1 MASFWGTSEMGNWTV
16 VDYEWNNDS
25 AKRQKMPK
33 TIKMAF
39 PFYQYSITPNNLVY
53 IKWFIQYY
61 EKFSCFC
68 NCKGNTNYKKSIKL
82 I

>member
-1 MASFWGTSEMGNWTV
+1 MGNWTV

-53 IKWFIQYY
+53 IKWRIQYRFIILNIQY
-61 EKFSCFC
+61 QSGP
-68 NCKGNTNYKKSIKL
+68 NMS
-82 I
+82 

>member
-53 IKWFIQYY
+53 VKLFIQYGL
-61 EKFSCFC
+61 KHFLS
-68 NCKGNTNYKKSIKL
+68 L
-82 I
+82 IGILNIQFQAGPNMS

>member
-1 MASFWGTSEMGNWTV
+1 MGNWTV

-39 PFYQYSITPNNLVY
+39 PFYQYGITPNNLVH
-53 IKWFIQYY
+53 IRWVIQYGF
-61 EKFSCFC
+61 KHFVSF
-68 NCKGNTNYKKSIKL
+68 KSDIIL
-82 I
+82 SIQFQAGPNMS